1 MLYFCAYKKAMKKYQ
16 IKNAVNGTNEIDIF
30 GDIDSWWGYNI
41 TQLREDLA
49 KINSNQL
56 TVNISTYGGDV
67 FEAIAIAGILGE
79 YDITTKG
86 LGIVAS
92 AGTVILLKGK
102 KRKMAANSFFMIH
115 QPSSFAGGVAEE
127 MRKTANILDK
137 IEEQLVDIY
146 VEAITLSGK
155 LIENDR
161 EKTAEQVRKWVQDE
175 TWFSADEALQHGFI
189 DEVIGAVEFITPTT
203 ATEIKNSIAAYKK
216 VPAQI
221 TNKLSEMENPKENTN
236 TNNNGGIIEAIK
248 NLFVSAGL
256 IKNEAEAGDAKPEI
270 KPAELESVIPAA
282 AEKADETQAVQKEK
296 AELLEKL
303 EQLTKKVAD
312 LEAAKPQSLLA
323 RTPEPAAQ
331 TAKNTI
337 PKDEAEQWGKLIN
350 PILNKLN

>member
-1 MLYFCAYKKAMKKYQ
+1 MDKKYS
-16 IKNAVNGTNEIDIF
+16 IKNALNGDAEIDIF
-30 GDIDSWWGYNI
+30 GDIDSWWGYNLN
-41 TQLREDLA
+41 QLRYELSA
-49 KINSNQL
+49 IQSNEL

-67 FEAIAIAGILGE
+67 FEALAIGGVLE
-79 YDITTKG
+79 SLQKNVTTIG
-86 LGIVAS
+86 YGIVAS
-92 AGTVILLKGK
+92 AGTVILLSGK
-102 KRKMAANSFFMIH
+102 KRKMAKNAFFMIH
-115 QPSSFAGGVAEE
+115 NPTAMAGGEASE
-127 MRKTANILDK
+127 MRKTADLLDK
-137 IEEQLVDIY
+137 IQSQLVDIY
-146 VEAITLSGK
+146 VTAIEKSGK
-155 LIENDR
+155 LIDGDR
-161 EKTAEQVRKWVQDE
+161 EVTAKKVTKWVENE
-175 TWFSADEALQHGFI
+175 TWFTADEALQYGFI
-189 DEVIGAVEFITPTT
+189 DEITEPVEFITPTN
-203 ATEIKNSIAAYKK
+203 AAEFKNKIAAYKK

-256 IKNEAEAGDAKPEI
+256 IKNEAEAGDAKPET
-270 KPAELESVIPAA
+270 KTTELESAIPAA
-282 AEKADETQAVQKEK
+282 AEAESKLDETQAIQKEK

-303 EQLTKKVAD
+303 EQLAKKVAD

>member
-1 MLYFCAYKKAMKKYQ
+1 MDKKYS
-16 IKNAVNGTNEIDIF
+16 IKNLLNGDAEIDIF
-30 GDIDSWWGYNI
+30 GDIGWGYSLY
-41 TQLREDLA
+41 QLRQDLFGVQGDA
-49 KINSNQL
+49 L
-56 TVNISTYGGDV
+56 TINISTYGGDV
-67 FEAIAIAGILGE
+67 FEAFAIGGVLE
-79 YDITTKG
+79 DMKKTVTTVG
-86 LGIVAS
+86 YGIVAS
-92 AGTVILLKGK
+92 AGTVILLAGDK
-102 KRKMAANSFFMIH
+102 KKMAANSFFMIH
-115 QPSSFAGGVAEE
+115 NPTAMAGGEASE
-127 MRKTANILDK
+127 MRKTADLLDK
-137 IEEQLVDIY
+137 IQSQLVDIY
-146 VEAITLSGK
+146 VTAIEKSGK
-155 LIENDR
+155 LIDGDR
-161 EKTAEQVRKWVQDE
+161 EATAKKVTKWVENE
-175 TWFSADEALQHGFI
+175 TWFTADEALQYGFI
-189 DEVIGAVEFITPTT
+189 DEITEPVEFITPTN
-203 ATEIKNSIAAYKK
+203 AAEFKNKIAAYKK

-256 IKNEAEAGDAKPEI
+256 IKNEADTVADAPKPET
-270 KPAELESVIPAA
+270 KTTELESAIPAA
-282 AEKADETQAVQKEK
+282 AEAESKLDETQAIQKEK

>member
-1 MLYFCAYKKAMKKYQ
+1 MDKKYS
-16 IKNAVNGTNEIDIF
+16 IKNLLNGDAEIDIF
-30 GDIDSWWGYNI
+30 GDIGWGYSLY
-41 TQLREDLA
+41 QLRQDLFGVQGDA
-49 KINSNQL
+49 L
-56 TVNISTYGGDV
+56 TINISTYGGDV
-67 FEAIAIAGILGE
+67 FEAFAIGGVLE
-79 YDITTKG
+79 DMKKTVTTVG
-86 LGIVAS
+86 YGIVAS
-92 AGTVILLKGK
+92 AGTVILLAGDK
-102 KRKMAANSFFMIH
+102 KKMAANSFFMIH
-115 QPSSFAGGVAEE
+115 NPTAMAGGEASE
-127 MRKTANILDK
+127 MRKTADLLDK
-137 IEEQLVDIY
+137 IQSQLVDIY
-146 VEAITLSGK
+146 VTAIEKSGK
-155 LIENDR
+155 LIDGDR
-161 EKTAEQVRKWVQDE
+161 EATAKKVTKWVEDE
-175 TWFSADEALQHGFI
+175 TWFTADEALQYGFI
-189 DEVIGAVEFITPTT
+189 DEITEPVEFITPTN
-203 ATEIKNSIAAYKK
+203 AAEFKNKIAAYKK

-256 IKNEAEAGDAKPEI
+256 IKNEADTVADAPKPET
-270 KPAELESVIPAA
+270 KTTELESAIPAA
-282 AEKADETQAVQKEK
+282 AEAESKLDETQAIQKEK

>member
-1 MLYFCAYKKAMKKYQ
+1 MDKKYS
-16 IKNAVNGTNEIDIF
+16 IKNLLNGNAEIDIF
-30 GDIDSWWGYNI
+30 GDIDSWWGYNLN
-41 TQLREDLA
+41 QLRYELYA
-49 KINSNQL
+49 IQSNEL

-67 FEAIAIAGILGE
+67 FEALAIGGVLE
-79 YDITTKG
+79 SLQKNVTTIG
-86 LGIVAS
+86 YGVVAS
-92 AGTVILLKGK
+92 AGTVILLAGK

-115 QPSSFAGGVAEE
+115 NPTAMAGGEASE
-127 MRKTANILDK
+127 MRKTADLLDK
-137 IEEQLVDIY
+137 IQSQLVDIY
-146 VEAITLSGK
+146 VTAIEKSGK
-155 LIENDR
+155 LIDGDR
-161 EKTAEQVRKWVQDE
+161 EATAKKVTKWVENE
-175 TWFSADEALQHGFI
+175 TWFTADEALQYGFI
-189 DEVIGAVEFITPTT
+189 DEITEPVEFITPTN
-203 ATEIKNSIAAYKK
+203 AAEFKNKIAAYKK

-256 IKNEAEAGDAKPEI
+256 IKNEADTVADAPKPET
-270 KPAELESVIPAA
+270 KTTELESAIPAA
-282 AEKADETQAVQKEK
+282 AESKVDETQAIQKEK
-296 AELLEKL
+296 TELLEKL

>member
-1 MLYFCAYKKAMKKYQ
+1 MDKKYS
-16 IKNAVNGTNEIDIF
+16 IKNLLNGDAEIDIF
-30 GDIDSWWGYNI
+30 GDINSWWGYNLN
-41 TQLREDLA
+41 QLRYELSA
-49 KINSNQL
+49 IQSNEL

-67 FEAIAIAGILGE
+67 FEALAIGGVLE
-79 YDITTKG
+79 SLQKNVTTIG
-86 LGIVAS
+86 YGIVAS
-92 AGTVILLKGK
+92 AGTVILLSGK
-102 KRKMAANSFFMIH
+102 KRKMAKNAFFMIH
-115 QPSSFAGGVAEE
+115 NPTASAGGEASE
-127 MRKTANILDK
+127 MRKTADLLDK
-137 IEEQLVDIY
+137 IQSQLVDIY
-146 VEAITLSGK
+146 VTAIEKSGK
-155 LIENDR
+155 LIDGDR
-161 EKTAEQVRKWVQDE
+161 EVTAKKVTKWVENE
-175 TWFSADEALQHGFI
+175 TWFTADEALQYGFI
-189 DEVIGAVEFITPTT
+189 DEITEPVEFITPTN
-203 ATEIKNSIAAYKK
+203 AAEFKNKIAAYKK

-256 IKNEAEAGDAKPEI
+256 IKNEAEAGDAKPET
-270 KPAELESVIPAA
+270 KTTELESAIPAA
-282 AEKADETQAVQKEK
+282 AEAESKLDETQAIQKEK

-303 EQLTKKVAD
+303 EQLAKKVAD

>member
-1 MLYFCAYKKAMKKYQ
+1 MDKKYS
-16 IKNAVNGTNEIDIF
+16 IKNLLNGDAEIDIF
-30 GDIDSWWGYNI
+30 GDIDSWWGYNLNR
-41 TQLREDLA
+41 LRYELFA
-49 KINSNQL
+49 IQSNEL

-67 FEAIAIAGILGE
+67 FEALAIGGVLE
-79 YDITTKG
+79 SLQKNVTTIG
-86 LGIVAS
+86 YGIVAS
-92 AGTVILLKGK
+92 AGTVILLSGK
-102 KRKMAANSFFMIH
+102 KRKMAKNAFFMIH
-115 QPSSFAGGVAEE
+115 NPTAMAGGEASE
-127 MRKTANILDK
+127 MRKTADLLDK
-137 IEEQLVDIY
+137 IQSQLVDIY
-146 VEAITLSGK
+146 VTAIEKSGK
-155 LIENDR
+155 LIDGDR
-161 EKTAEQVRKWVQDE
+161 EATAKKVTKWVENE
-175 TWFSADEALQHGFI
+175 TWFTADEALQYGFI
-189 DEVIGAVEFITPTT
+189 DEITEPVEFITPTN
-203 ATEIKNSIAAYKK
+203 AAEFKNKIAAYKK

-256 IKNEAEAGDAKPEI
+256 IKNEADAPKPET
-270 KPAELESVIPAA
+270 KPSELESAIPAA
-282 AEKADETQAVQKEK
+282 AESKADETQAIQEK

>member
-1 MLYFCAYKKAMKKYQ
+1 MDKKYS
-16 IKNAVNGTNEIDIF
+16 IKNLLNGDAEIDIF
-30 GDIDSWWGYNI
+30 GDIGWGYSLY
-41 TQLREDLA
+41 QLRQDLFGVQGDA
-49 KINSNQL
+49 L
-56 TVNISTYGGDV
+56 TINISTYGGDV
-67 FEAIAIAGILGE
+67 FEAFAIGGVLE
-79 YDITTKG
+79 DMKKTVTTVG
-86 LGIVAS
+86 YGIVAS
-92 AGTVILLKGK
+92 AGTVILLAGDK
-102 KRKMAANSFFMIH
+102 KKMAANSFFMIH
-115 QPSSFAGGVAEE
+115 NPTAMAGGEASE
-127 MRKTANILDK
+127 MRKTADLLDK
-137 IEEQLVDIY
+137 IQSQLVDIY
-146 VEAITLSGK
+146 VTAIEKSGK
-155 LIENDR
+155 LIDSDR
-161 EKTAEQVRKWVQDE
+161 EATAKKVTKWVEDE
-175 TWFSADEALQHGFI
+175 TWFTADEALQYGFI
-189 DEVIGAVEFITPTT
+189 DEITEPVEFITPTN
-203 ATEIKNSIAAYKK
+203 AAEFKNKIAAYKK

-256 IKNEAEAGDAKPEI
+256 IKNEADTVADAPKPET
-270 KPAELESVIPAA
+270 KTTELESAIPAA
-282 AEKADETQAVQKEK
+282 AEAESKLDETQAIQKEK

>member
-1 MLYFCAYKKAMKKYQ
+1 
-16 IKNAVNGTNEIDIF
+16 
-30 GDIDSWWGYNI
+30 
-41 TQLREDLA
+41 
-49 KINSNQL
+49 
-56 TVNISTYGGDV
+56 
-67 FEAIAIAGILGE
+67 
-79 YDITTKG
+79 
-86 LGIVAS
+86 
-92 AGTVILLKGK
+92 
-102 KRKMAANSFFMIH
+102 MIH
-115 QPSSFAGGVAEE
+115 NPTAMTGGEASE
-127 MRKTANILDK
+127 MRKTADLLDK
-137 IEEQLVDIY
+137 IQSQLVDIY
-146 VEAITLSGK
+146 VTAIEKSGK
-155 LIENDR
+155 LIDSDR
-161 EKTAEQVRKWVQDE
+161 EATAKKVTKWVENE
-175 TWFSADEALQHGFI
+175 TWFTADEALQYGFI
-189 DEVIGAVEFITPTT
+189 DEITEPVEFITPTN
-203 ATEIKNSIAAYKK
+203 AAEFKNKIAAYKK

-236 TNNNGGIIEAIK
+236 TNNNGGIIEGLK
-248 NLFVSAGL
+248 NLFVLAGL
-256 IKNEAEAGDAKPEI
+256 IKNEADTVADAPKPET

>member
-1 MLYFCAYKKAMKKYQ
+1 MTKKYN
-16 IKNAVNGTNEIDIF
+16 IKNALNGDAEIDIF
-30 GDIDSWWGYNI
+30 GDIDSWWGYNLN
-41 TQLREDLA
+41 QLRYDLSA
-49 KINSNQL
+49 VQGNDL
-56 TVNISTYGGDV
+56 TVNISTYGGDA
-67 FEAIAIAGILGE
+67 FEALAIGGVL
-79 YDITTKG
+79 DSLQKNVTTIG
-86 LGIVAS
+86 YGVVAS
-92 AGTVILLKGK
+92 AGTVILLAGK

-115 QPSSFAGGVAEE
+115 NPTAVTGGEASE
-127 MRKTANILDK
+127 MRKTADLLDK
-137 IEEQLVDIY
+137 IQTQLVDIY
-146 VEAITLSGK
+146 VTAIEKSGK
-155 LIENDR
+155 LIDGSR
-161 EKTAEQVRKWVQDE
+161 ETTAKKVQKWVEDE
-175 TWFSADEALQHGFI
+175 TWFTADEALQYGFI
-189 DEVIGAVEFITPTT
+189 DEITEPVEFITPTT
-203 ATEIKNSIAAYKK
+203 ATEIKNSIAAYQK

-256 IKNEAEAGDAKPEI
+256 IKNEADTVADAPKPET
-270 KPAELESVIPAA
+270 KTTEFALESVITAA
-282 AEKADETQAVQKEK
+282 AESKVDETQAIQKEK
-296 AELLEKL
+296 TELLEKL

>member
-1 MLYFCAYKKAMKKYQ
+1 MTKKYN
-16 IKNAVNGTNEIDIF
+16 IKNALNGDAEIDIF
-30 GDIDSWWGYNI
+30 GDIDSWWGYNLN
-41 TQLREDLA
+41 QLRYDLSA
-49 KINSNQL
+49 VQGNDL
-56 TVNISTYGGDV
+56 TVNISTYGGDA
-67 FEAIAIAGILGE
+67 FEALAIGGVL
-79 YDITTKG
+79 DSLQKNVTTIG
-86 LGIVAS
+86 YGVVAS
-92 AGTVILLKGK
+92 AGTVILLAGK

-115 QPSSFAGGVAEE
+115 NPTAVTGGEASE
-127 MRKTANILDK
+127 MRKTADLLDK
-137 IEEQLVDIY
+137 IQTQLVDIY
-146 VEAITLSGK
+146 VTAMEKSGK
-155 LIENDR
+155 LIDGSR
-161 EKTAEQVRKWVQDE
+161 ETTAKKVTKWVENE
-175 TWFSADEALQHGFI
+175 TWFTADEALQYGFI
-189 DEVIGAVEFITPTT
+189 DEITEPVEFITPTN
-203 ATEIKNSIAAYKK
+203 AAEFKNKIAAYKK

-256 IKNEAEAGDAKPEI
+256 IKNEADTVADAPKPET
-270 KPAELESVIPAA
+270 KTTELELAIPAA
-282 AEKADETQAVQKEK
+282 AESKADETQAIQEK

>member
-1 MLYFCAYKKAMKKYQ
+1 MDKKYS
-16 IKNAVNGTNEIDIF
+16 IKNLLNGDAEIDIF
-30 GDIDSWWGYNI
+30 GDIDSWWGYNLN
-41 TQLREDLA
+41 QLRYELSA
-49 KINSNQL
+49 IQSNEL

-67 FEAIAIAGILGE
+67 FEALAISGILE
-79 YDITTKG
+79 SLQKNVTTIG
-86 LGIVAS
+86 YGIVAS
-92 AGTVILLKGK
+92 AGTVILLSGK

-115 QPSSFAGGVAEE
+115 NPTAMAGGEASE
-127 MRKTANILDK
+127 MRKTADLLDK
-137 IEEQLVDIY
+137 IQSQLVDIY
-146 VEAITLSGK
+146 VTAIEKSGK
-155 LIENDR
+155 LIDSDR
-161 EKTAEQVRKWVQDE
+161 EATAKKVTKWVENE
-175 TWFSADEALQHGFI
+175 TWFTADEALQYGFI
-189 DEVIGAVEFITPTT
+189 DEITEPVEFITPTN
-203 ATEIKNSIAAYKK
+203 AAEFKNKIAAYKK

-256 IKNEAEAGDAKPEI
+256 IKNEADTVADAPKPET
-270 KPAELESVIPAA
+270 KTTELESAIPAA
-282 AEKADETQAVQKEK
+282 AEAESKLDETQAIQKEK

-303 EQLTKKVAD
+303 EQLAKKVAD
-312 LEAAKPQSLLA
+312 LESAKPHSLLA

>member
-1 MLYFCAYKKAMKKYQ
+1 
-16 IKNAVNGTNEIDIF
+16 
-30 GDIDSWWGYNI
+30 
-41 TQLREDLA
+41 
-49 KINSNQL
+49 
-56 TVNISTYGGDV
+56 
-67 FEAIAIAGILGE
+67 
-79 YDITTKG
+79 
-86 LGIVAS
+86 
-92 AGTVILLKGK
+92 
-102 KRKMAANSFFMIH
+102 
-115 QPSSFAGGVAEE
+115 
-127 MRKTANILDK
+127 
-137 IEEQLVDIY
+137 
-146 VEAITLSGK
+146 
-155 LIENDR
+155 
-161 EKTAEQVRKWVQDE
+161 
-175 TWFSADEALQHGFI
+175 
-189 DEVIGAVEFITPTT
+189 
-203 ATEIKNSIAAYKK
+203 
-216 VPAQI
+216 
-221 TNKLSEMENPKENTN
+221 MENPKENTN

-312 LEAAKPQSLLA
+312 LESAKPQSLLA

>member
-1 MLYFCAYKKAMKKYQ
+1 MDKKYS
-16 IKNAVNGTNEIDIF
+16 IKNLLNGDAEIDIF
-30 GDIDSWWGYNI
+30 GDIGWGYDL
-41 TQLREDLA
+41 TQLRQDLFGVQGDA
-49 KINSNQL
+49 L
-56 TVNISTYGGDV
+56 TINISTYGGDV
-67 FEAIAIAGILGE
+67 FEAFAIGGVLK
-79 YDITTKG
+79 DMKKTVTTVG
-86 LGIVAS
+86 YGIVAS
-92 AGTVILLKGK
+92 AGTVILLAGDK
-102 KRKMAANSFFMIH
+102 KKMAKNAFFMIH
-115 QPSSFAGGVAEE
+115 NPTASAGGEASEI
-127 MRKTANILDK
+127 RKTADLLDK
-137 IEEQLVDIY
+137 IQSQIVDIY
-146 VEAITLSGK
+146 VTAIEKSGK
-155 LIENDR
+155 LIDSDR
-161 EKTAEQVRKWVQDE
+161 EATAKKVTKWVENE
-175 TWFSADEALQHGFI
+175 TWFTADEALQYGFI
-189 DEVIGAVEFITPTT
+189 DEITEPVEFITPTN
-203 ATEIKNSIAAYKK
+203 AAEFKNKIAAYKK

-256 IKNEAEAGDAKPEI
+256 IKNEAEAGDAKPET

-282 AEKADETQAVQKEK
+282 AESKADETQAIQEK